1 WRFAMYESLE
11 HAWNFARVSLSV
23 SGTVI
28 AGFVRSATIYG
39 AAEGQRK
46 AMAQASVVKEVGRK
60 IRQLRLSRVGP
71 KLTQEELSERARISV
86 SFLSMIERG
95 ERSPHLETLSKI
107 AGALDVPLAT
117 LFDDSTND
125 GVDPMYRPLI
135 EACRKYNLGKRD
147 VDRLV
152 AVVRTMFA

>member
-1 WRFAMYESLE
+1 M
-11 HAWNFARVSLSV
+11 
-23 SGTVI
+23 G
-28 AGFVRSATIYG
+28 
-39 AAEGQRK
+39 
-46 AMAQASVVKEVGRK
+46 QASVVKEVGRK
-60 IRQLRLSRVGP
+60 IRLLRLARVGP

-95 ERSPHLETLSKI
+95 ERAPHLETLFKI

-117 LFDDSTND
+117 LFADLDED
-125 GVDPMYRPLI
+125 GSDPMYRPLI

-152 AVVRTMFA
+152 SVVRTMFA